1 VVVAV
6 RLVVLGISQPPS
18 AAVFSPPRIL
28 LRCATLHRVLRAAS
42 TTVGGTGHV
51 NNKVRL
57 LRVVVDGLAHFV
69 VHKSPI
75 VLIARR
81 PNLPFVRARIRLS
94 APPDPSA
101 VMDLHQ
107 ATGRVTVYIYS
118 RDLAVAC
125 ATRSTFQGFQ
135 RRLAQVLR

>member
-1 VVVAV
+1 VQVAVRVVVAV

-57 LRVVVDGLAHFV
+57 LRVVVDSLAHGV
-69 VHKSPI
+69 VHTNPI

-81 PNLPFVRARIRLS
+81 PNLVPGRARIRLS
-94 APPDPSA
+94 ALPDLFT
-101 VMDLHQ
+101 VMDPHQ
-107 ATGRVTVYIYS
+107 LTGRVLIT
-118 RDLAVAC
+118 L
-125 ATRSTFQGFQ
+125 
-135 RRLAQVLR
+135 